1 MSYLEIVKRA
11 LKERSVNQAAK
22 DWGIAQPTLN
32 RYATGKNLPDYLTA
46 KIMAKE
52 AGISAEEMLNALA
65 AEETKMKA
73 VKAKLSKSFNWLLR
87 VANVSYKR
95 VVATA

>member
-1 MSYLEIVKRA
+1 MSYVEIMKRA

-46 KIMAKE
+46 KIIAEE
-52 AGISAEEMLNALA
+52 AGISGQEMLDVLA
-65 AEETKMKA
+65 AEEAKRKTKLEKI
-73 VKAKLSKSFNWLLR
+73 SESFNKLLR
-87 VANVSYKR
+87 AANVSWAR
-95 VVATA
+95 VPATA